1 MYDKPVPCDEDG
13 MCAYLPILAPEN
25 SDAIFVWSMT
35 QDQLRTAGMD
45 GTPFAPD
52 HNAVWTFMDKFEI
65 ECQQETF
72 QKVILLFSHF
82 LRKMHEGKKNG

>member
-1 MYDKPVPCDEDG
+1 

-65 ECQQETF
+65 ENQPEVF
-72 QKVILLFSHF
+72 RKVLFLFSHF
-82 LRKMHEGKKNG
+82 LTRMREESNNG